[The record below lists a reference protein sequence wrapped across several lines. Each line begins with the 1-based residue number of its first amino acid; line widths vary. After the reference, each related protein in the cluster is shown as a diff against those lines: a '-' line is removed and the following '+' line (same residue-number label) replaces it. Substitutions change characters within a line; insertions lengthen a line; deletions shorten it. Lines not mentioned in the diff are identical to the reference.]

1 MQMIVKFQ
9 NFVHEILILFCFLLA
24 LGCSV
29 VRNTR
34 PQMIINWCG
43 SCQQQIKDSAMQYY
57 CYFYH
62 QNSCVFL
69 SVSFPKKSQILYLF
83 IISISHTLS
92 LSSLLRKWFSF
103 IQFQNAK
110 TYLITITTMTHSLH
124 QKMKLIWAFS
134 KHGFWIF
141 NNFKSFINTLH

>member
-9 NFVHEILILFCFLLA
+9 NFVHEILILFCFLLP

-83 IISISHTLS
+83 IISISPLS
-92 LSSLLRKWFSF
+92 LSLFSPKKMVFIHSISKRQNISDHYYYYDSLTPPKDEADMSFFQTWFLN
-103 IQFQNAK
+103 FQQ
-110 TYLITITTMTHSLH
+110 L
-124 QKMKLIWAFS
+124 
-134 KHGFWIF
+134 
-141 NNFKSFINTLH
+141 